1 MKMKMKVKI
10 RSLPDISKLKTEVV
24 EKIVGDFG
32 ITKAGFFIRE
42 MMSQKIDYL
51 AIKDKLFGD
60 KNSRKVYNEIC
71 EWKHAMK

>member
-1 MKMKMKVKI
+1 MKMKMKMKI
-10 RSLPDISKLKTEVV
+10 QSLPDISKLKTEVI

-60 KNSRKVYNEIC
+60 KNSREVYGKIC
-71 EWKHAMK
+71 EWKHTIE